1 MTKQRR
7 VEVEPWEDMW
17 AVTGYDEQGLD
28 VLHGYYPD
36 YDEALEAA
44 DAWMGDQD
52 FRLDAAPEPAP
63 NLPNH
68 VIDPHLLAD
77 IVYGLLE
84 VTNRIDRQVQAIEGL
99 TKALGGL
106 LLRPGK
112 KGEGVEQ

>member
-1 MTKQRR
+1 MTSQRK
-7 VEVEPWEDMW
+7 VQIEPWGDMW

-36 YDEALEAA
+36 YDEAMEAA
-44 DAWMGDQD
+44 DAWMGDHD
-52 FRLDAAPEPAP
+52 FHLEDAPEPAP

-68 VIDPHLLAD
+68 VIDPHLLSD

-106 LLRPGK
+106 LLRPEK